1 MAHWYMDDKL
11 FISRLKHDD
20 FIKHIEKECGY
31 SADLKSFKAKKRE
44 TFLGHYFSKYATPTL
59 PPSWMVSEVISLGRW
74 SYVFS
79 CIKNREDQKAISRV
93 FGVHYR
99 ILDSWMQSIVYLRNL
114 CAHHNRIW
122 NRIFVISPKK
132 MKLLE
137 QYFYYNTSF
146 AAQATILN
154 YLIKV
159 ITPDTHWG
167 EKLIRFFRNSENIN
181 IKNMGFSFDWFEH
194 DFWK

>member
-1 MAHWYMDDKL
+1 ML
-11 FISRLKHDD
+11 LNLNLVSI
-20 FIKHIEKECGY
+20 
-31 SADLKSFKAKKRE
+31 
-44 TFLGHYFSKYATPTL
+44 FLLQFHYFSKYATPTL
-59 PPSWMVSEVISLGRW
+59 PPCWMVSEVISLGRW

-132 MKLLE
+132 MKSLE
-137 QYFYYNTSF
+137 QYLDCNTSF
-146 AAQATILN
+146 AAQATILIYGHILN
-154 YLIKV
+154 RVGICEIQV
-159 ITPDTHWG
+159 
-167 EKLIRFFRNSENIN
+167 
-181 IKNMGFSFDWFEH
+181 
-194 DFWK
+194 